1 MGSKRNHKNVHK
13 TKKRKS
19 KKIYGGI
26 AAANTTIPDI
36 AFKIEQHKIENV
48 EAITFLIDFLNR
60 QEFKII
66 LLENYKF
73 INGIDLDNNLSK
85 NFDFT
90 NNPQYRKII
99 SDTIQWFVLDYNK
112 QFVNSILGIV
122 KTTLMNA
129 NFLNKSI
136 DINNRYNILLLN
148 ISNMIDTFGGESKEN
163 IEINALLRIILKVL
177 TLSSVKQ
184 NIMGIITSQG
194 DNIINLKYTII
205 CLLDNLIK
213 TDLLHDEKIRK
224 LLKEYIEQLTYKTVF
239 DWDNIKKLSGLVGTC
254 TGSLTADV
262 GTTAI
267 KSAYNNTFG
276 FFSKK

>member
-19 KKIYGGI
+19 KKIYGGVVG
-26 AAANTTIPDI
+26 PDI
-36 AFKIEQHKIENV
+36 ASKMEQHKIENV
-48 EAITFLIDFLNR
+48 EIIIFLIDFLNR
-60 QEFKII
+60 EKFKNI
-66 LLENYKF
+66 LLENFLF

-85 NFDFT
+85 NFDFV
-90 NNPQYRKII
+90 NNPKYRKLI
-99 SDTIQWFVLDYNK
+99 SGIIQWFVLDYNK

-122 KTTLMNA
+122 KTTLMNV

-136 DINNRYNILLLN
+136 DINNRYDILLLN
-148 ISNMIDTFGGESKEN
+148 ISNMIDTFGDNTPEN
-163 IEINALLRIILKVL
+163 IEINALLRIILKIL

-184 NIMGIITSQG
+184 NVMGIISKQG

-213 TDLLHDEKIRK
+213 TDLFHDEKIRI
-224 LLKEYIEQLTYKTVF
+224 LLKEYIEELTYKTIF
-239 DWDNIKKLSGLVGTC
+239 DWANIKKLSGLVGTC
-254 TGSLTADV
+254 TGSLSADV
-262 GTTAI
+262 GSSAI